1 MFGRKRT
8 FSRSKLLA
16 AATKA
21 HTKRRYKKALAFYE
35 ELLRTEPNDLEVH
48 RKAAPA
54 LARAKRLDEAWK
66 SFRLAATSLSG
77 AGFTEKAV
85 GVYREA
91 VHYMPQHVDAWV
103 ALGDLEVDRGRNR
116 DAAKVLLEGRRH
128 FRGRKWRPEAI
139 RLLTRVRQ
147 LDPGDLEAGLDLAR
161 LWRQTKN
168 RESAARLLDELLS
181 SVAGRSR
188 VRRIRAAQLRLA
200 PTPLALFRWIRAL
213 VLGR

>member
-1 MFGRKRT
+1 MFGRKQT

-21 HTKRRYKKALAFYE
+21 QTKGRYKKALAFYE
-35 ELLRTEPNDLEVH
+35 ELLRTTPNDVEVH

-54 LARAKRLDEAWK
+54 LARAKRTDEAWK
-66 SFRLAATSLSG
+66 SFRLAATSLTS
-77 AGFTEKAV
+77 AGFVDKAV

-91 VHYMPQHVDAWV
+91 VHFMPRHADAWV
-103 ALGDLEVDRGRNR
+103 AIGDLEVDRGRNR

-168 RESAARLLDELLS
+168 RDSAARLLEELVG

-188 VRRIRAAQLRLA
+188 VRRVRGAQLRLS
-200 PTPLALFRWIRAL
+200 PTPAALYRWLRAAL
-213 VLGR
+213 LGR